1 MIRRLWPIIRKE
13 FLHLFRDPRSLGL
26 MFLLPVFLLIIY
38 GYAASFDIKN
48 VPIAVLDLDK
58 SSASRELVA
67 KFTQSGY
74 FVLIEDLTSTAQF
87 AAGLD
92 SGRVKMIF
100 NIPRDFSQK
109 IEAQRPAEIQV
120 LVDGADPTWAASA
133 LGYLNGII
141 QNYQQGLVQLALVKR
156 GVPAPPIPVGLETR
170 IWYNETLRS
179 INFFVP
185 GLICVILMQMA
196 ATLTS
201 LTIVSE
207 KEQGTM
213 EALVVSPVRKNE
225 LMLGKILPYV
235 LIAFFD
241 VIMVTALG
249 VFWFGVPFNGNFG
262 LLLIGSFIFLL
273 GAMSLGVLISATA
286 RSSQEAMQIAIMA
299 TMLPSILLSGFVFP
313 IENMPWLLQ
322 GISLLLPARY
332 YMDILR
338 GIFLKGIGL
347 NYLWPNFLLLLVI
360 STLILTASVRRFKKR
375 IE

>member
-1 MIRRLWPIIRKE
+1 MIGRLWPIIRKE

-26 MFLLPVFLLIIY
+26 MFFLPVFLLVIY

-58 SSASRELVA
+58 SSASRELIA

-74 FVLIEDLTSTAQF
+74 FVLVRDLTSTAQF
-87 AAGLD
+87 AENLD

-100 NIPRDFSQK
+100 SIPRDFSQK
-109 IEAQRPAEIQV
+109 INAQRPAQIQV

-141 QNYQQGLVQLALVKR
+141 QNYQLGLVKLAFVKR
-156 GVPAPPIPVGLETR
+156 GLPTPRPPLSLETR
-170 IWYNETLRS
+170 VWYNDTLRS

-262 LLLIGSFIFLL
+262 LLLLGSFIFLL
-273 GAMSLGVLISATA
+273 GAMSLGVLISASA
-286 RSSQEAMQIAIMA
+286 RSSQEAIQIALMA

-338 GIFLKGIGL
+338 GIFLKGVGL
-347 NYLWPNFLLLLVI
+347 NYLWPNFLLLLAI
-360 STLILTASVRRFKKR
+360 STLVLTASVRRFKKR

>member
-1 MIRRLWPIIRKE
+1 MIKRLWPIIRKE

-26 MFLLPVFLLIIY
+26 MFFLPVFLLVIY
-38 GYAASFDIKN
+38 GYAASFDVKN
-48 VPIAVLDLDK
+48 VPLAVLDQDK
-58 SSASRELVA
+58 SSASRALVA

-74 FVLIEDLTSTAQF
+74 FVLVENLSSTDQF
-87 AAGLD
+87 ARSLD

-100 NIPRDFSQK
+100 NIPRDFSKK
-109 IEAQRPAEIQV
+109 IDARRQAEIQV
-120 LVDGADPTWAASA
+120 LVDGADPTWAAAA

-141 QNYQQGLVQLALVKR
+141 QNYQQGLVKVVR
-156 GVPAPPIPVGLETR
+156 PPPLSLETR
-170 IWYNETLRS
+170 IWYNPTLRS

-213 EALVVSPVRKNE
+213 EALVVSPIRKNE
-225 LMLGKILPYV
+225 LMLGKVLPYV
-235 LIAFFD
+235 MIAFFD

-249 VFWFGVPFNGNFG
+249 VFWFGVPFHGNFI
-262 LLLIGSFIFLL
+262 LLLFGSFVFLM
-273 GAMSLGVLISATA
+273 GAMSLGVLISTVAH
-286 RSSQEAMQIAIMA
+286 SSQEAIQLALMA

-313 IENMPWLLQ
+313 IENMPWVLQ
-322 GISLLLPARY
+322 GITLFIPARY

-338 GIFLKGIGL
+338 GIFLKGVGL
-347 NYLWPNFLLLLVI
+347 NYLWPNFVLLLLLSTVI
-360 STLILTASVRRFKKR
+360 MAGSVRRFKKR

>member
-1 MIRRLWPIIRKE
+1 MIKRLWPIIRKE

-26 MFLLPVFLLIIY
+26 MFFLPVFLLVIY
-38 GYAASFDIKN
+38 GYAASFDVKN

-58 SSASRELVA
+58 SSASRDLAA

-74 FVLIEDLTSTAQF
+74 FVLAENLTSTGQF
-87 AAGLD
+87 ARGLD

-100 NIPRDFSQK
+100 NLPRDFSKK
-109 IEAQRPAEIQV
+109 IRAQRPVQIQV

-141 QNYQQGLVQLALVKR
+141 QNYQQGLVSLAFVKR
-156 GVPAPPIPVGLETR
+156 GVPPPRPPLALETR
-170 IWYNETLRS
+170 IWYNSTLRS

-213 EALVVSPVRKNE
+213 EALVVSPIRKNE
-225 LMLGKILPYV
+225 LMMGKVLPYV
-235 LIAFFD
+235 MIAFFD

-249 VFWFGVPFNGNFG
+249 VFWFGVPFNGNFF
-262 LLLIGSFIFLL
+262 LLLVGSFIFLM
-273 GAMSLGVLISATA
+273 GAMSLGVLISTVAH
-286 RSSQEAMQIAIMA
+286 SSQEAIQIALMA

-313 IENMPWLLQ
+313 IENMPWVLQ
-322 GISLLLPARY
+322 GLTLIIPARY

-347 NYLWPNFLLLLVI
+347 NYLWPNFLLLLALSI
-360 STLILTASVRRFKKR
+360 LILAGSVRRFKKR